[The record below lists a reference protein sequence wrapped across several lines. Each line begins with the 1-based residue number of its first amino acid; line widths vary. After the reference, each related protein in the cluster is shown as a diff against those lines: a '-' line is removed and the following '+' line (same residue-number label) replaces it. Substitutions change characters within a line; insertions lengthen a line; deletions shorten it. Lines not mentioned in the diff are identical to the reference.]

1 MPDGTS
7 SVLRE
12 IWVALREVL
21 DPSTRSGGAV
31 LGSFVMAGLLKGE
44 TLGRRVFYTLASIP
58 TAYYSS
64 LALSQYFPSTSPGV
78 QGVYG
83 FVSGVFA
90 LRILQR
96 LFEAAERVDGD
107 TLWGKIL
114 DRVLGPVRHREPPK

>member
-1 MPDGTS
+1 MSWHDS
-7 SVLRE
+7 AMFK
-12 IWVALREVL
+12 ALADAV
-21 DPSTRSGGAV
+21 DPSTRFGGA
-31 LGSFVMAGLLKGE
+31 LYGSGVMAALLRAE
-44 TLGRRVFYTLASIP
+44 PIMRRVVYGVVSVP
-58 TAYYSS
+58 TAYYS
-64 LALSQYFPSTSPGV
+64 AQILSHYLSDAPGV